1 MFSNPAYYFNRELSW
16 LKFNQRVLQEA
27 VDPRNPLLE
36 RLKFAAITSSNM
48 DEFFMIRVAGLKHG
62 AETGIHKVDAANMT
76 PSEQLSA
83 IATLAK
89 RIVKIQSKYIRDL
102 LELLKAEGLEFLSTR
117 ELTERQLNWLKDYF
131 ERNIFPVV
139 TPLAVD
145 SSHPFPFLANRT
157 INTVVRLKPNKKEMD
172 PSLPGAKG
180 DHKIAIL
187 PIPSVLDRIIEV
199 PSEKE
204 EVRQFIT
211 LEDSIRYFAEQF
223 FLGYEVEE
231 DLTFRVTRDA
241 DLEIDEEDAKDLLQ
255 EVEKSLQARRR
266 GMVVRL
272 EVEGTTQNSLLNNL
286 MSELQ
291 ITEDDVYFIDTY
303 LDAKMY
309 FPFSSMDG
317 YDHLRYEDYTPQVP
331 SDFVGVEDSIFDAI
345 RKEDRFIH
353 HPYESFDAVEK
364 FVEEAAMDNNVLAIK
379 QTLYRVSSNSPIIAA
394 LMKAADRGKQVT
406 VLMEVKA
413 RFDEENNII
422 MARRLEK
429 SGCHVIYG
437 LVGLKTHSKITMV
450 VRREQDGIRRYVHL
464 ATGNYNGSTAKIYTD
479 CGIFTCNDEYGAD
492 ASAFFNLISGYSD
505 PPVWNKFGVAPLNL
519 RERVVAEI
527 DEEIRQAKMGNK
539 AHMIV
544 KMNSLLDTGI
554 IAKLYEASVSGVK
567 IELIIRGICTLRP
580 QMKGVSENIT
590 VRSVVGR
597 FLEHHRLMYFYHG
610 GKEHMFLSSADWMPR
625 NLNDRVELLVPI
637 EEEKHKKR
645 AKEILDY
652 YLRDN
657 VKAHSMQTDGT
668 YRKIYEAELPPFN
681 AQMELSKLAIRNGK
695 KNKLTTIERLQPMYK
710 IEQ

>member
-16 LKFNQRVLQEA
+16 LKFNQRVLQESI
-27 VDPRNPLLE
+27 DPRNPLLE

-48 DEFFMIRVAGLKHG
+48 DEFFMIRVAGLKHS
-62 AETGIHKVDAANMT
+62 AESGVHKVDAANMEAT
-76 PSEQLSA
+76 DQLSA
-83 IATLAK
+83 IGSLAK
-89 RIVKIQSKYIRDL
+89 RVVKIQSKYIHDL
-102 LELLKAEGLEFLSTR
+102 LDQLEAEGLEFLDVNS
-117 ELTERQLNWLKDYF
+117 LMDDQLQWLKQYF

-157 INTVVRLKPNKKEMD
+157 INTMVRLKAKIQESENP
-172 PSLPGAKG
+172 LPGGKG
-180 DHKIAIL
+180 QDKIAIL
-187 PIPSVLDRIIEV
+187 PIPSVLNRIIEV
-199 PSEKE
+199 PS
-204 EVRQFIT
+204 VRDGMRQFVT
-211 LEDSIRYFAEQF
+211 LEHVIGCFAEKF
-223 FLGYEVEE
+223 FLGYEVVES
-231 DLTFRVTRDA
+231 LTFRITRDA

-272 EVEGTTQNSLLNNL
+272 EVEGLERKNLLQNL
-286 MSELQ
+286 MDELQ
-291 ITEDDVYFIDTY
+291 ITEEDVYFVDSY

-309 FPFSSMDG
+309 FSFADMEG
-317 YDHLRYEDYTPQVP
+317 YDHLRYKEYIPQVP
-331 SDFVGVEDSIFDAI
+331 AELVDFEGSVFDAI

-353 HPYESFDAVEK
+353 HPYESFATVEQ

-429 SGCHVIYG
+429 AGCHVIYG

-519 RERVVAEI
+519 RERIVAEI

-544 KMNSLLDTGI
+544 KMNSLLDTSI
-554 IAKLYEASVSGVK
+554 IAKLYEASASGVK
-567 IELIIRGICTLRP
+567 IQLIIRGICSLRP

-590 VRSVVGR
+590 VRSLIGR
-597 FLEHHRLMYFYHG
+597 FLEHHRLIYFYHG
-610 GKEHMFLSSADWMPR
+610 GKEHIYLSSADWMPR

-637 EEEKHKKR
+637 EEEKHKQRVKD
-645 AKEILDY
+645 ILDI
-652 YLRDN
+652 YLKDN
-657 VKAHSMQTDGT
+657 VKTHRMQADGT
-668 YRKIYEAELPPFN
+668 YRKVYESNQEPFN
-681 AQMELSKLAIRNGK
+681 AQLELCKLAIKNGK
-695 KNKLTTIERLQPMYK
+695 KNKLSTIERLQPMYK
-710 IEQ
+710 IDK